1 MGILGHAYAADEQ
14 FNDALQAAN
23 SGNTELLQQYQMS
36 MQNDVLGYYP
46 EYWALNANLGFQP
59 ANNIINFARRYPQS
73 AMAEKLAADYVEEKV
88 KQADFSTAQPV
99 LPYVT
104 NPDQAES
111 CAVAQVRAKTGDS
124 LVFAEYKDV
133 WLTTNS
139 QPESC
144 TGLARQMLS
153 SPLMTQQDKQQR
165 LWSLLRAGQSGQAIA
180 TAQTLGLNLSLA
192 QLNKIQA
199 DPLNYVW
206 SAPKA
211 TAEDHAYLI
220 FAMGRMA
227 DSDLDAA
234 ISSVQRAAQGT
245 PEAIQKALYRAV
257 GYIGGTTVM
266 KNNFKREVLNNLDA
280 SYGLPFSPEE
290 AEIYARQAIRFSAWE
305 SLIRAIDAM
314 SVNQKQEDRWQ
325 YWLARAYEQRNDAHA
340 KRSAQEIFRK
350 LAQGDQYHNLLA
362 KDHVGQRY
370 STIPN
375 NVQPSKSDVQRLS
388 QDIHF
393 NRAFALRNVNAP
405 DSYVNRE
412 WNWAVRQAYLKHDDG
427 LLLQQRNVQ
436 LIWAGMIVPFMQQ
449 IVPRISTI
457 MPIVMRCLIKVM

>member
-192 QLNKIQA
+192 Q
-199 DPLNYVW
+199 
-206 SAPKA
+206 
-211 TAEDHAYLI
+211 
-220 FAMGRMA
+220 
-227 DSDLDAA
+227 
-234 ISSVQRAAQGT
+234 
-245 PEAIQKALYRAV
+245 
-257 GYIGGTTVM
+257 
-266 KNNFKREVLNNLDA
+266 
-280 SYGLPFSPEE
+280 
-290 AEIYARQAIRFSAWE
+290 
-305 SLIRAIDAM
+305 
-314 SVNQKQEDRWQ
+314 
-325 YWLARAYEQRNDAHA
+325 
-340 KRSAQEIFRK
+340 
-350 LAQGDQYHNLLA
+350 
-362 KDHVGQRY
+362 
-370 STIPN
+370 
-375 NVQPSKSDVQRLS
+375 
-388 QDIHF
+388 
-393 NRAFALRNVNAP
+393 
-405 DSYVNRE
+405 
-412 WNWAVRQAYLKHDDG
+412 
-427 LLLQQRNVQ
+427 
-436 LIWAGMIVPFMQQ
+436 
-449 IVPRISTI
+449 
-457 MPIVMRCLIKVM
+457 